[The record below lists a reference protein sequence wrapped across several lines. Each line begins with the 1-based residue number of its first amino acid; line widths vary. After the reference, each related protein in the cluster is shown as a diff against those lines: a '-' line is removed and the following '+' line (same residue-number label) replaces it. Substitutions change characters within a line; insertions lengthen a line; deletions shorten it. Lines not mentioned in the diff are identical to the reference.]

1 MFKTLE
7 ITQIQYHTLKPVIRM
22 SKSKSYSMKRII
34 TGMFLLV
41 ISISIL
47 SFTFGKSIANSTH
60 FKEIFSHTKIV
71 SSNFNRTSE
80 NALYNKLSLSE
91 KGLSESVFMLAYHG
105 FEKLNSIG
113 KLNTDSILTIIDYS
127 KSSREKRM
135 FVVDLKSQTI
145 LFHTVVAHGRN
156 SGQEFAKEF
165 SNNMNSHQ
173 TSLGFYI
180 TGSTYAGSNG
190 YSLQLKGIEAGI
202 NDKALAR
209 AIVIHGAAYA
219 NESTIYARGY
229 LGRSYGCPALP
240 QKMSA
245 KIIDKIKGG
254 SLLFAYYPDNKYLKK
269 SEIING

>member
-1 MFKTLE
+1 
-7 ITQIQYHTLKPVIRM
+7 M
-22 SKSKSYSMKRII
+22 SKSKSYPMKRII

-47 SFTFGKSIANSTH
+47 SFTFAKSVENNIH
-60 FKEIFSHTKIV
+60 FKEIVSHNIIAV
-71 SSNFNRTSE
+71 SKLNKTVE
-80 NALYNKLSLSE
+80 NALYNKLSLST
-91 KGLSESVFMLAYHG
+91 KGLSESVFILAYHG
-105 FEKLNSIG
+105 FEKLNRIG

-202 NDKALAR
+202 NDRALAR

>member
-1 MFKTLE
+1 
-7 ITQIQYHTLKPVIRM
+7 M
-22 SKSKSYSMKRII
+22 SKSKSYQMKRII

-41 ISISIL
+41 ISMSIL
-47 SFTFGKSIANSTH
+47 SFTFTKSVANNTH
-60 FKEIFSHTKIV
+60 FKELGSHKNIDSRKLNKTV
-71 SSNFNRTSE
+71 E
-80 NALYNKLSLSE
+80 NALYNKLSLSD
-91 KGLSESVFMLAYHG
+91 KGLSELVFTLAYHG
-105 FEKLNSIG
+105 FEKLNNTG
-113 KLNTDSILTIIDYS
+113 KLNADSILTIIDYS

-156 SGQEFAKEF
+156 SGQEFAREF

-190 YSLQLKGIEAGI
+190 YSLQLKGVEAGI

-240 QKMSA
+240 QKMSS

-254 SLLFAYYPDNKYLKK
+254 SLLFAYYPDNKYLEK
-269 SEIING
+269 SAIING

>member
-1 MFKTLE
+1 
-7 ITQIQYHTLKPVIRM
+7 M

>member
-1 MFKTLE
+1 
-7 ITQIQYHTLKPVIRM
+7 M
-22 SKSKSYSMKRII
+22 SKSKSYPMKRIN

-47 SFTFGKSIANSTH
+47 SFTFAKSVAKNTN
-60 FKEIFSHTKIV
+60 FKELFSHNKIA
-71 SSNFNRTSE
+71 SSKLNKTSE
-80 NALYNKLSLSE
+80 NVLYNKLSLSA
-91 KGLSESVFMLAYHG
+91 KGLPESVFLLAYHG

-113 KLNTDSILTIIDYS
+113 KLNADSILTIIDYS

-180 TGSTYAGSNG
+180 TGSTYSGSNG

>member
-1 MFKTLE
+1 M
-7 ITQIQYHTLKPVIRM
+7 P
-22 SKSKSYSMKRII
+22 KSKSYPMKRII

-47 SFTFGKSIANSTH
+47 SFSFVKPVGNNTH
-60 FKEIFSHTKIV
+60 FEELGSHNNIAFSKLNKTV
-71 SSNFNRTSE
+71 E
-80 NALYNKLSLSE
+80 NALYNKLSLSV
-91 KGLSESVFMLAYHG
+91 KGLSESVFILAYHG
-105 FEKLNSIG
+105 FEKLNSNG
-113 KLNTDSILTIIDYS
+113 KLNADSILTIIDYS

-135 FVVDLKSQTI
+135 YVVDLKSQTI

-190 YSLQLKGIEAGI
+190 YSLHLQGIEAGI
-202 NDKALAR
+202 NDKAFAR
-209 AIVIHGAAYA
+209 AVVIHGADYA
-219 NESTIYARGY
+219 NESTILARGY

-240 QKMSA
+240 QKMSS
-245 KIIDKIKGG
+245 KIIDIIKGG

>member
-1 MFKTLE
+1 
-7 ITQIQYHTLKPVIRM
+7 M
-22 SKSKSYSMKRII
+22 SKSKSYPMKLLI
-34 TGMFLLV
+34 TGVLLIATTISLLSYSKSKILETNFFSTHKIELNT
-41 ISISIL
+41 ISINLIGS
-47 SFTFGKSIANSTH
+47 KV
-60 FKEIFSHTKIV
+60 E
-71 SSNFNRTSE
+71 RT
-80 NALYNKLSLSE
+80 LYNNLLLDSKE
-91 KGLSESVFMLAYHG
+91 LSESIFLLAYRG
-105 FEKLNSIG
+105 FEKLNAQG

-190 YSLQLKGIEAGI
+190 YSLHLKGIEAGI

-209 AIVIHGAAYA
+209 AIVIHGADYA
-219 NESTIYARGY
+219 NESTIFARGY

-240 QKMSA
+240 TKINK

-254 SLLFAYYPDNKYLKK
+254 ECCVCLLPRQKIFEKIRDY
-269 SEIING
+269 

>member
-1 MFKTLE
+1 
-7 ITQIQYHTLKPVIRM
+7 M
-22 SKSKSYSMKRII
+22 SKSKSYSMKRTI

-47 SFTFGKSIANSTH
+47 SFTFAKSVANNTYL
-60 FKEIFSHTKIV
+60 KEIVSHNKIASGKLNKTV
-71 SSNFNRTSE
+71 E
-80 NALYNKLSLSE
+80 NALYNKLSLSA
-91 KGLSESVFMLAYHG
+91 KGLSESVFLLAYHG
-105 FEKLNSIG
+105 FEKLNSVG

-156 SGQEFAKEF
+156 SGEEFARAF

-245 KIIDKIKGG
+245 KVIDKIKGG